1 MTRWESLKRGLEEF
15 YAGPYRR
22 TFARARR
29 EEDDLFRL
37 VVLAE
42 ALGVPDPAA
51 YHSMELMP
59 ALYPEFHAWHRRL
72 GLESSPLD
80 HIGCC

>member
-1 MTRWESLKRGLEEF
+1 MTRWASLKRGLEEF

-51 YHSMELMP
+51 YHSVELMP